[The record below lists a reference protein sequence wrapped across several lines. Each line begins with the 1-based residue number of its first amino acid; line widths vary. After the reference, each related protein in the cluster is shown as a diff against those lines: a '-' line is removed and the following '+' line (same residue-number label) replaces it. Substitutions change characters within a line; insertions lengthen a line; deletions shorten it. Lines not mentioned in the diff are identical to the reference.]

1 MFLRTMQRV
10 LVVGLFVGSLS
21 VAWAGLESKGKS
33 KKSARPA
40 KQPRVHESHLASFR
54 KSNPEIAKQYD
65 MVQKGINELVKH
77 VAKSA
82 DAAPRDKRKLEKK
95 ARSLRGKVTR
105 ERRKLD
111 KLLKKKIAPVEKAY
125 LSVKAKHDGFK
136 AKAKEKEAKGDEK
149 KAQKYYQEA
158 AKIAS
163 SMNGGK
169 RSLDLLYYHTFFKGE
184 EVLQDGE

>member
-10 LVVGLFVGSLS
+10 LVAGFFLASLS
-21 VAWAGLESKGKS
+21 TAWAGLEAKT
-33 KKSARPA
+33 KKSARPEA
-40 KQPRVHESHLASFR
+40 QPRVHESHLASFR
-54 KSNPEIAKQYD
+54 KSNKEIAKQYD
-65 MVQKGINELVKH
+65 IVQRGINELVKH
-77 VAKSA
+77 VAQAA
-82 DAAPRDKRKLEKK
+82 DAAPRDKRKMEKK

-111 KLLKKKIAPVEKAY
+111 KLLKKKIAPVEKKY
-125 LSVKAKHDGFK
+125 LSVKTKYDGLV
-136 AKAKEKEAKGDEK
+136 AKAKEKEEKGDEK
-149 KAQKYYQEA
+149 RAQKYHQEA

-163 SMNGGK
+163 SMSGSK